1 MSRPFAHPPRSCGCD
16 RSVNRIEYCGESLK
30 AKLEALP
37 EATREELLALSGSA
51 TSLSE
56 DAKKALEGLLPAEH
70 EEFLTRTLAATAA
83 KALLAKTAAAE
94 SSGLA
99 VETRV
104 KAKYLASGAN
114 GDGTGDKDG
123 GDCAWYTGKITAIE
137 GETYSIQYDDG
148 DTESGV
154 RKEYIE
160 LMAESSGLA
169 VETRVKAKYLASGA
183 NGDGTG
189 DKDGGDCAW
198 YTGKITAIEGETY
211 SIQYDDGDTES
222 GVRKEYI
229 ELMAVSYAVAET
241 WDLGSSWH
249 LRGDVTKLVSDAR
262 LPLENGCL
270 ELVKQIDALAMP
282 NAEQKATM
290 MVSRGVQVQWLI
302 DFFKLN
308 VPKDEYL
315 TMTTKQV
322 VDRCIIPA
330 TEATRCRYA
339 DVPGVERGVATT
351 FVSHTWGGVFGDLV
365 AGIAYVMEL
374 TDYVWLE
381 CV

>member
-160 LMAESSGLA
+160 LMA
-169 VETRVKAKYLASGA
+169 
-183 NGDGTG
+183 
-189 DKDGGDCAW
+189 
-198 YTGKITAIEGETY
+198 
-211 SIQYDDGDTES
+211 
-222 GVRKEYI
+222 
-229 ELMAVSYAVAET
+229 VSYAVAET
-241 WDLGSSWH
+241 WDLGSNWH

-282 NAEQKATM
+282 NAGQKATM